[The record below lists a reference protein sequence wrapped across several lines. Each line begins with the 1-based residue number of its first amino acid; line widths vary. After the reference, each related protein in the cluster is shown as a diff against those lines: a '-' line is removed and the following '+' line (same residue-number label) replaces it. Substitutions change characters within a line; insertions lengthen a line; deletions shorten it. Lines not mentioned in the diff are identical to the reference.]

1 MVTQASWPAST
12 GKKEEL
18 QDVKFGNRWLPSM
31 RFVYLFMMFVNN
43 FHFIMV
49 IYHCLYFVSTP
60 LQNDT
65 ISTRRACILRALSV
79 YLNEDYENLMKEY
92 AVSVL
97 RQ

>member
-1 MVTQASWPAST
+1 MATIDEVC
-12 GKKEEL
+12 
-18 QDVKFGNRWLPSM
+18 
-31 RFVYLFMMFVNN
+31 LFIMMFVNN

-49 IYHCLYFVSTP
+49 IYHCLYFVSIL

-97 RQ
+97 RQWIYI